1 MAEGGQRKGEAVSR
15 RRISI
20 ALALFATILVAG
32 LAKPASSAQ
41 SERPFR
47 LPFASPPG
55 PDTWLMIQPYGNTV
69 FAYRLR
75 RSLYGS
81 GQGIHFG
88 VDLAAACGTEV
99 VAIGEGRVTAV
110 DSPVFGAG
118 PHTLMIDHPNGYASF
133 YGHLLQR
140 PDLEIG
146 QEVEAGEVVG
156 LSGDPDGTCTSR
168 PHLHLEIRSTPGYN
182 RAYNP
187 ILLIAAD
194 WEALARFGGGP
205 VRFEQDLAD
214 PRRWQSLSDQPE
226 TRFSAELINDYPL
239 AWPPDW

>member
-1 MAEGGQRKGEAVSR
+1 MR
-15 RRISI
+15 I
-20 ALALFATILVAG
+20 ALALLSALIAG
-32 LAKPASSAQ
+32 GLGIPAESAQ
-41 SERPFR
+41 IERPFR
-47 LPFASPPG
+47 LPFASPSG
-55 PDTWLMIQPYGNTV
+55 PDSWLMIQPYGNTV

-75 RSLYGS
+75 RSLYGA

-88 VDLAAACGTEV
+88 IDLAAACGTEV
-99 VAIGEGRVTAV
+99 VAVGEGRVTAL

-118 PHTLMIDHPNGYASF
+118 PHSLMIDHPNGYASF

-146 QEVEAGEVVG
+146 QLVTTGEVVG
-156 LSGDPDGTCTSR
+156 LSGDPDGSCTSR
-168 PHLHLEIRSTPGYN
+168 PHLHLEIRSSPGHN

-187 ILLIAAD
+187 ILLIDAD
-194 WEALARFGGGP
+194 WEALALVGSGP

-214 PRRWQSLSDQPE
+214 PRRWQTLSDQPDPS
-226 TRFSAELINDYPL
+226 FGGALLNDYPQ

>member
-1 MAEGGQRKGEAVSR
+1 MADSR
-15 RRISI
+15 RLTGVV
-20 ALALFATILVAG
+20 LALLATFVAAG
-32 LAKPASSAQ
+32 AAGPVESAQ
-41 SERPFR
+41 SARPFR

-69 FAYRLR
+69 FAFRLR
-75 RSLYGS
+75 RSLYGA

-88 VDLAAACGTEV
+88 IDLAAACSTEV
-99 VAIGEGRVTAV
+99 VAIGDGRVTSL

-118 PHTLMIDHPNGYASF
+118 PHSLMVDHPNGYASF
-133 YGHLLQR
+133 YGHLLER
-140 PDLEIG
+140 PDLVIG
-146 QEVEAGEVVG
+146 QAVEAGEGVG

-168 PHLHLEIRSTPGYN
+168 PHLHLEIRSAPSYS

-187 ILLIAAD
+187 ILLIEAD
-194 WEALARFGGGP
+194 WEALARFGAGP

-214 PRRWQSLSDQPE
+214 PRRWQSLSEQPE
-226 TRFSAELINDYPL
+226 TRFGAGLLNDYAL